1 MKSISNSLLESE
13 PTKTSLSAPPQI
25 QQALIALQNRQILNE
40 DTDDLEEDYED
51 YLGEEPDTE
60 KEPDAEDYEDYLDG
74 ESDTEDYEDDDN
86 IENSEDYED
95 YLGEES
101 DLDGYNDT
109 DNLEDEAE
117 IQSWKQREFDR
128 IMRFRLKEEELLAVV
143 IDVIYPCIGRG
154 RESTS

>member
-1 MKSISNSLLESE
+1 MK
-13 PTKTSLSAPPQI
+13 
-25 QQALIALQNRQILNE
+25 RV
-40 DTDDLEEDYED
+40 
-51 YLGEEPDTE
+51 
-60 KEPDAEDYEDYLDG
+60 AEVII
-74 ESDTEDYEDDDN
+74 ESDIDAQTQQMIIADKLRE
-86 IENSEDYED
+86 IE
-95 YLGEES
+95 EEEAANQKR
-101 DLDGYNDT
+101 DARTLEVMPDDT